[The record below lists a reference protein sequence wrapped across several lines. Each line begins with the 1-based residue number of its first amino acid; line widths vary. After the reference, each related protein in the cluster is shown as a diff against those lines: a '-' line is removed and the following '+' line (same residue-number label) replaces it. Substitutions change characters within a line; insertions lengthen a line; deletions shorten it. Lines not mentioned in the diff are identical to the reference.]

1 MYYLSP
7 TSWTLKGMLTSQYG
21 DIDKEIVVFG
31 ETKTVAAFLR
41 DYFGYHHDHL
51 PFVAVILMIYPV
63 VFAILFAFCIGK
75 LNFQRR

>member
-7 TSWTLKGMLTSQYG
+7 ISWTLKGMLTSQYG

-41 DYFGYHHDHL
+41 DYFGYHHEQL
-51 PFVAVILMIYPV
+51 PFVAVVLMIYPI
-63 VFAILFAFCIGK
+63 VFAILFAYCIEK